1 VKKIYS
7 AKAMNKSV
15 PCCLVKGAPV
25 TIKKKKDEI
34 MSETPANDKEM
45 KNPGLIGPGEP
56 GTGPEIPEAD
66 EKTIA
71 VHKKTVP
78 CHVERVTALRGQ
90 SIARPR
96 QPKNALRRQSQYD
109 IYGKD
114 PEIPYVKFEAA
125 ARDLVCSLM
134 ERQDRMN
141 EEIFYRIND
150 LAYRVE
156 DLEQNQIHK
165 GGKL

>member
-1 VKKIYS
+1 
-7 AKAMNKSV
+7 M
-15 PCCLVKGAPV
+15 
-25 TIKKKKDEI
+25 KDEI
-34 MSETPANDKEM
+34 MSETISNDKE
-45 KNPGLIGPGEP
+45 KNNPGPVGPYEP
-56 GTGPEIPEAD
+56 GTGPGIPVAD

-78 CHVERVTALRGQ
+78 CQVDRVTALRGQ
-90 SIARPR
+90 SIAHPR
-96 QPKNALRRQSQYD
+96 RPKNVLRRQSQYD

-141 EEIFYRIND
+141 EEIFYQIND

-156 DLEQNQIHK
+156 DLEQYQISK
-165 GGKL
+165 GGRL

>member
-1 VKKIYS
+1 
-7 AKAMNKSV
+7 
-15 PCCLVKGAPV
+15 
-25 TIKKKKDEI
+25 
-34 MSETPANDKEM
+34 MSETTANDDKK
-45 KNPGLIGPGEP
+45 KNPGPNGPGEP
-56 GTGPEIPEAD
+56 GTGPEIPEAY

-71 VHKKTVP
+71 LRKKSALHPVK
-78 CHVERVTALRGQ
+78 RVTALRGQ
-90 SIARPR
+90 NIARPGK
-96 QPKNALRRQSQYD
+96 PKNVLRRQTQYD

-141 EEIFYRIND
+141 EEIFYRIHD

-156 DLEQNQIHK
+156 DIEWCRNTEVTEK
-165 GGKL
+165 